1 MGGAVHGGGGGR
13 RIIGVALM
21 VASVLLVALISFHSW
36 ILTEMNDGR
45 TSPTTLTVVDTA
57 LLTNQEVDVF
67 TMEEEEG
74 GHKKKK
80 KEEEEKK
87 KKEKKE
93 EGYDKKV
100 EDVDVEVEPD
110 NEEVV
115 AYVKGMY
122 EH

>member
-45 TSPTTLTVVDTA
+45 TSPTTLTVVDAA

-93 EGYDKKV
+93 EKK
-100 EDVDVEVEPD
+100 EEKEKKKKKDDDDV
-110 NEEVV
+110 
-115 AYVKGMY
+115 
-122 EH
+122 